1 MVRWVPIASSTA
13 LLTNS
18 CSSALWHWQAARTWT
33 RLETQGDGLE
43 CHYILIS
50 TQWLC
55 ITSLDFIAYNYMY
68 STCTCCLNN
77 WFCPNCSPPSEW
89 CSLSGQQRT
98 FAMVPKLERW
108 TKTQQL
114 CEHAAAQNSSEC
126 TCNRM
131 CKWIIRKGQLGI
143 TAFFAIQTSSNT
155 HPSTPD
161 IK

>member
-114 CEHAAAQNSSEC
+114 CEHAAAQTQANAHVTEC
-126 TCNRM
+126 ANGLYVRVSWELLHFLQS
-131 CKWIIRKGQLGI
+131 KLHPIP
-143 TAFFAIQTSSNT
+143 T
-155 HPSTPD
+155 HPPQ
-161 IK
+161 I